1 MKQLNWNSFTT
12 IQEIEFFFPPLSLTC
27 PWPSI
32 FFQAQVVSADEQEE
46 DNVAAYTYMTLAVA
60 FDLHW
65 H

>member
-1 MKQLNWNSFTT
+1 MKHSLTGIRSRPYKKSN
-12 IQEIEFFFPPLSLTC
+12 FFPPLSLTC

-46 DNVAAYTYMTLAVA
+46 DNVAAYTYMMLAVA